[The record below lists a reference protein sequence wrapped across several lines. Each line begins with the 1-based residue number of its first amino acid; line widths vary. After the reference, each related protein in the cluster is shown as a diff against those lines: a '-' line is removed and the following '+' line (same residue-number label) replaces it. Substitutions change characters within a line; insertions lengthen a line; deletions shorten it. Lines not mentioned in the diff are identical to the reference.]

1 MSSALVS
8 QLAGFGHYVPSNR
21 IDNHQLENRF
31 HLESGWIEQR
41 TGIKA
46 RRWAGEGEL
55 LVDLAE
61 KAGIAAIKNAT
72 ISRQEIALTILA
84 TSTPDH
90 LLPPTAPL
98 LAHRLGLV
106 HSCAYDLSGACSGFL
121 NALVMADGF
130 VRTQKKA
137 ALIVAANILSRRINL
152 SEYNSTI
159 LFGDAAGAIIIRP
172 STDQTK
178 GILGISFLSDGSTYD
193 LISISA
199 GGSKRPFTSEIPL
212 DDYKMKLRN
221 GPAVFTRA
229 VKMMTQCAHLAMVN
243 AHLSSADLQHF
254 VPHQANARIAENTAK
269 KLGIPSEKIISIV
282 HEYGNS
288 SSAGIP
294 LALSITHQ
302 AKPFFAGEKILLTTA
317 GAGMTAGAIV
327 LGI

>member
-21 IDNHQLENRF
+21 IDNSQLENLF
-31 HLESGWIEQR
+31 HLESGQIEQR

-46 RRWAGEGEL
+46 RRWVSEDEL
-55 LVDLAE
+55 LVDIAE
-61 KAGIAAIKNAT
+61 KAGRSAIENAT
-72 ISRQEIALTILA
+72 VSRHEIALTILA

-98 LAHRLGLV
+98 LAHRLSLH

-121 NALVMADGF
+121 HALVMADGF

-152 SEYNSTI
+152 TEYNSAV
-159 LFGDAAGAIIIRP
+159 LFGDAAGAIIIKP
-172 STDQTK
+172 STDPTK
-178 GILGISFLSDGSTYD
+178 GILGMSFLLDGSNYD

-199 GGSKRPFTSEIPL
+199 GGSKKPFNPEIPQ
-212 DDYKMKLRN
+212 DDHKIKLRG
-221 GPAVFTRA
+221 GPAVFTQA
-229 VKMMTQCAHLAMVN
+229 VKMMAQCASQAMIN
-243 AHLSSADLQHF
+243 ADLSSGDIQYF
-254 VPHQANARIAENTAK
+254 IPHQANSRITKNTAD

-282 HEYGNS
+282 DEYGNS

-302 AKPFFAGEKILLTTA
+302 TKLFVTGEKLLLTTA

-327 LGI
+327 LGV